1 MKNLPSQQTFFP
13 SNQLFINV
21 CLVTFTK
28 FLSKKRELTE
38 ILRKNR
44 GSMYIRFRAVHNSVE
59 IAEIY
64 SDTFLPKREI
74 TFFTKE
80 LI

>member
-1 MKNLPSQQTFFP
+1 MKNLHRQTNIS
-13 SNQLFINV
+13 SNQLFSKDGN
-21 CLVTFTK
+21 FTK